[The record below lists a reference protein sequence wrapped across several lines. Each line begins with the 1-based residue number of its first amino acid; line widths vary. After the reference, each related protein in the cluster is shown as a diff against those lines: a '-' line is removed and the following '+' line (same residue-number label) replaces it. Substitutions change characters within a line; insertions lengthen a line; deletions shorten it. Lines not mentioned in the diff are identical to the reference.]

1 MERGTKTARRPS
13 HGRDQA
19 TQLAFFQHIEPE
31 REQGLVEQRE
41 IERRFVEVI
50 GEQPN
55 EQGHVSVTLAQ
66 VDAEQVD
73 AVDDIVE
80 VGRAGHERS
89 DHHRDDR

>member
-1 MERGTKTARRPS
+1 MTARRPS

-19 TQLAFFQHIEPE
+19 TQLAFFQRIEPE

-50 GEQPN
+50 GKQPN
-55 EQGHVSVTLAQ
+55 DQGHVSVTLAQ
-66 VDAEQVD
+66 VDTEQVD
-73 AVDDIVE
+73 AESTFIVE

-89 DHHRDDR
+89 VHHWDDR